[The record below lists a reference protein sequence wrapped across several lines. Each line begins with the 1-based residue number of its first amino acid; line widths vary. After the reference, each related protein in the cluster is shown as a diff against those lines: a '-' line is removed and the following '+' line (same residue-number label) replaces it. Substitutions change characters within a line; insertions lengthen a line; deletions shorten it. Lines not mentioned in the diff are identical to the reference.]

1 METIISSVIAA
12 AVTLLVCIINNSQQA
27 ARTRNLLDYK
37 LEQLTKRVDK
47 HNNVIER
54 TYELEK
60 RTDIQE
66 EQIRVANHR
75 IADLEEYEYVET
87 SCGGGGLFA
96 AGLLHLFLPTPHFC
110 SHNGVCAFHGG
121 AS

>member
-12 AVTLLVCIINNSQQA
+12 TVTLLVCIINNSQQA
-27 ARTRNLLDYK
+27 TRTRNLLDYK

-75 IADLEEYEYVET
+75 ISDLEEHERIKE
-87 SCGGGGLFA
+87 
-96 AGLLHLFLPTPHFC
+96 
-110 SHNGVCAFHGG
+110 
-121 AS
+121 

>member
-60 RTDIQE
+60 RTDVQE
-66 EQIRVANHR
+66 EQIRVVNHR
-75 IADLEEYEYVET
+75 IADLEEHE
-87 SCGGGGLFA
+87 
-96 AGLLHLFLPTPHFC
+96 
-110 SHNGVCAFHGG
+110 HGRIKE
-121 AS
+121 

>member
-1 METIISSVIAA
+1 METIISSGIEAV
-12 AVTLLVCIINNSQQA
+12 VTLLVCVINNSQQA

-60 RTDIQE
+60 RTDVQE
-66 EQIRVANHR
+66 EQIKVVNNR
-75 IADLEEYEYVET
+75 IKDLEEHEHERIKE
-87 SCGGGGLFA
+87 
-96 AGLLHLFLPTPHFC
+96 
-110 SHNGVCAFHGG
+110 
-121 AS
+121 

>member
-12 AVTLLVCIINNSQQA
+12 AVTLLVCVINNSQQA

-75 IADLEEYEYVET
+75 IADLEEYEHERIKE
-87 SCGGGGLFA
+87 
-96 AGLLHLFLPTPHFC
+96 
-110 SHNGVCAFHGG
+110 
-121 AS
+121 

>member
-12 AVTLLVCIINNSQQA
+12 TVTLLVCIINNSQQA

-66 EQIRVANHR
+66 EQIKVVNNR
-75 IADLEEYEYVET
+75 IKDLEEHEHERIKE
-87 SCGGGGLFA
+87 
-96 AGLLHLFLPTPHFC
+96 
-110 SHNGVCAFHGG
+110 
-121 AS
+121 

>member
-1 METIISSVIAA
+1 METIVSSVIAA
-12 AVTLLVCIINNSQQA
+12 AVTLLVCVINNRQQA

-60 RTDIQE
+60 RTDVQE
-66 EQIRVANHR
+66 EQIKTVKNR
-75 IADLEEYEYVET
+75 IKDLEEHEHERIKE
-87 SCGGGGLFA
+87 
-96 AGLLHLFLPTPHFC
+96 
-110 SHNGVCAFHGG
+110 
-121 AS
+121 

>member
-1 METIISSVIAA
+1 MPSKQKGVFMETIISSVIAA

-37 LEQLTKRVDK
+37 LEELTKRVDK

-66 EQIRVANHR
+66 EQIKVVNNR
-75 IADLEEYEYVET
+75 IKGLEEHKHERIKE
-87 SCGGGGLFA
+87 
-96 AGLLHLFLPTPHFC
+96 
-110 SHNGVCAFHGG
+110 
-121 AS
+121 

>member
-12 AVTLLVCIINNSQQA
+12 TVTLLVCIINNSQQA

-60 RTDIQE
+60 RTDVQE
-66 EQIRVANHR
+66 EQIKTVKNR
-75 IADLEEYEYVET
+75 IKDLEEHEHERIKE
-87 SCGGGGLFA
+87 
-96 AGLLHLFLPTPHFC
+96 
-110 SHNGVCAFHGG
+110 
-121 AS
+121 